1 MAIGTSR
8 WTCGLLALALSLVA
22 VPGRAASPLRVLV
35 TNDDGIDAAGIDA
48 VVTALAANSQLE
60 VTVVAPATNQSGTAD
75 KISNQPGATIT
86 SMSATTSSGAPATAI
101 EGFPSDAV
109 LWAVL
114 AGLPERPDL
123 VVSGINAGQNI
134 GEAVGLSGTVG
145 AAIWAAR
152 LGIPAI
158 AASAQ
163 FGETDYA
170 PIAEFVAK
178 VVDRFRTNKS
188 FRKRMLEKGSASHG
202 IVLNLNFPD
211 CPDGG
216 RGMQLVT
223 VGRAV
228 DYTGFALTND
238 AGDVRT
244 WALEQTATNTNIVDC
259 ASTVKDVSSDVDA
272 FINGF
277 ATVTPLTDEGQVS
290 TRSMKQFGLVA
301 KLY

>member
-1 MAIGTSR
+1 MATGSLR
-8 WTCGLLALALSLVA
+8 WTCALLGLTLQLVA
-22 VPGRAASPLRVLV
+22 APGRAAPPLRVLV
-35 TNDDGIDAAGIDA
+35 TNDDGVDAAGIDA
-48 VVTALAANSQLE
+48 LVTALTANAQLE

-86 SMSATTSSGAPATAI
+86 SMSATTLSGDPATAI
-101 EGFPSDAV
+101 EGFPADAV

-114 AGLPERPDL
+114 TGLPERPDI

-134 GEAVGLSGTVG
+134 AEAVGLSGTVG
-145 AAIWAAR
+145 AALWAAR
-152 LGIPAI
+152 LGVPAI

-202 IVLNLNFPD
+202 LVLNLNFPD

-228 DYTGFALTND
+228 AYTGLALVND
-238 AGDVRT
+238 AGGVRT
-244 WALEQTATNTNIVDC
+244 WSLEQSATNTNIVDC
-259 ASTVKDVSSDVDA
+259 ESTVKDVTTDVDA

-277 ATVTPLTDEGQVS
+277 ATVTPLSDEGQVS
-290 TRSMKQFGLVA
+290 TRAMKQFALVA